1 MICCSGG
8 ITSKIF
14 IRKLNQYV
22 QLNQLTYHFSSIS
35 DTFVDEYAR
44 EYDIILFAPQTK
56 PSQEQI
62 KSLNNMCSCIKIIP
76 ESIYASMDCQLLFQ
90 FIESPMKTSEE
101 KQYFTGFVHVMRDI
115 SRHRFVKVLVNS
127 SVALGALMIVQA
139 LFSLILSLPLEA
151 YQNFLDS
158 SGLKSFFEIPIVV
171 LSNSIGLIFS
181 FVVAYQYRI
190 DNKDKL
196 FAGLLSMAC
205 YLLLIPIDVARQGSL
220 TSIYTAMI
228 DLQYMN
234 SSGIF
239 VAMISSLIFSKI
251 YDYILRLKFLKDD
264 LMKMAVSCVVVLTIY
279 LCIRY
284 IFMLTSYQNIF
295 VYFNQFISMLLKPIS
310 EGVWGFAVFIFLS
323 SLLYFIGI
331 DGPQLIY
338 TLILPLHTTIYYAN
352 ITAFASNLPAPYPY
366 WFLMPWVFMGGVG
379 ATLALNVL
387 MIIKSKHTSTK
398 TLGKLALMTSLFN
411 INEPLIYGFPIV
423 FNPFMFIPFTSIPL
437 INLLICIIFMKLIPI
452 VPFPTGAEI
461 STYMP
466 FGVGAMLTNNSW
478 LGLLLCIGI
487 LIVDMCLYYPF
498 FINYEKNNNHIM
510 FNKNK
515 K

>member
-1 MICCSGG
+1 
-8 ITSKIF
+8 
-14 IRKLNQYV
+14 
-22 QLNQLTYHFSSIS
+22 
-35 DTFVDEYAR
+35 
-44 EYDIILFAPQTK
+44 
-56 PSQEQI
+56 
-62 KSLNNMCSCIKIIP
+62 
-76 ESIYASMDCQLLFQ
+76 
-90 FIESPMKTSEE
+90 
-101 KQYFTGFVHVMRDI
+101 
-115 SRHRFVKVLVNS
+115 
-127 SVALGALMIVQA
+127 MIVQA

-331 DGPQLIY
+331 HGPQLIY

-411 INEPLIYGFPIV
+411 INEPLVFGVPTVLNILTFIPSVICIIINVAIAYGATSVGFMNRTCMSVPWTLPAPLYAFLSTLDWRAIV
-423 FNPFMFIPFTSIPL
+423 VWIGLFIINVIIFIPF
-437 INLLICIIFMKLIPI
+437 MKSYDKQMDI
-452 VPFPTGAEI
+452 EEQ
-461 STYMP
+461 SSM
-466 FGVGAMLTNNSW
+466 
-478 LGLLLCIGI
+478 
-487 LIVDMCLYYPF
+487 
-498 FINYEKNNNHIM
+498 E
-510 FNKNK
+510 
-515 K
+515 

>member
-1 MICCSGG
+1 M
-8 ITSKIF
+8 
-14 IRKLNQYV
+14 
-22 QLNQLTYHFSSIS
+22 
-35 DTFVDEYAR
+35 
-44 EYDIILFAPQTK
+44 
-56 PSQEQI
+56 
-62 KSLNNMCSCIKIIP
+62 
-76 ESIYASMDCQLLFQ
+76 
-90 FIESPMKTSEE
+90 
-101 KQYFTGFVHVMRDI
+101 
-115 SRHRFVKVLVNS
+115 
-127 SVALGALMIVQA
+127 
-139 LFSLILSLPLEA
+139 SLPLEA

-331 DGPQLIY
+331 HGPQLIY